1 MDELPVRAD
10 DPSAH
15 AQIDRC
21 AACGGLFL
29 EFFDGEPS
37 AISRDLRE
45 RSDVGATRARDV
57 PDRLACPDC
66 EEAMVRR
73 AYLGEGPELARC
85 ETCLAVFLAP
95 DEVAE
100 LARLE
105 LAREP
110 EPEPSWLERLLGWLP
125 GARARE

>member
-1 MDELPVRAD
+1 MCAD

-15 AQIDRC
+15 AQVDRC

-45 RSDVGATRARDV
+45 RSDAGATRAREAPV
-57 PDRLACPDC
+57 RLACPDC
-66 EEAMVRR
+66 EEPMVRR

-85 ETCLAVFLAP
+85 ESCLAVFLAP
-95 DEVAE
+95 HEVAQ

-105 LAREP
+105 LARDP
-110 EPEPSWLERLLGWLP
+110 EPEESWLVRLLGWLP
-125 GARARE
+125 GLR

>member
-1 MDELPVRAD
+1 MDELPVQAD

-21 AACGGLFL
+21 SACGGLFL

-45 RSDVGATRARDV
+45 RADVAATRGRDA
-57 PDRLACPDC
+57 PEQLACPDC
-66 EEAMVRR
+66 EEPMVRR

-95 DEVAE
+95 HEVAA

-110 EPEPSWLERLLGWLP
+110 EPEASWLVRLLGWLP
-125 GARARE
+125 GVR

>member
-37 AISRDLRE
+37 ALSRELRE
-45 RSDVGATRARDV
+45 HGDTGARPARH
-57 PDRLACPDC
+57 PSHPLACPDC
-66 EEAMVRR
+66 EAPMVRR

-85 ETCLAVFLAP
+85 ESCLAVFLAP
-95 DEVAE
+95 DQVAA

-110 EPEPSWLERLLGWLP
+110 EPEPSWLARLLGWLP
-125 GARARE
+125 GVK

>member
-1 MDELPVRAD
+1 MEELPVRAD

-37 AISRDLRE
+37 AISRELRE
-45 RSDVGATRARDV
+45 RSDVGAARAREA
-57 PDRLACPDC
+57 PARLACPDC
-66 EEAMVRR
+66 EEPMVRR

-95 DEVAE
+95 HEVAQ

-110 EPEPSWLERLLGWLP
+110 EPEESWLARLLGWLP
-125 GARARE
+125 GLR